1 VGFFKSKV
9 SEDFLMTT
17 KPTYEELEQRVAAL
31 QERTDFLDKI
41 IESAALSTWISDE
54 KGTAIR
60 TNPACLAF
68 FGAAEEEVIGKY
80 NLFQDVVIEKQ
91 GFMPDIKRVFE
102 KGEVASILIDYDF
115 GAVDHVAVKS
125 ATHKIINSIF
135 TPVLDNKGKV
145 SNVIV
150 QTIDLTDI
158 KNAEAALRESEERLR
173 IAGKAA
179 YDLIYEW
186 DVSNDA
192 LEWFGDIDG
201 LLGYDSGSISR
212 DIDAWL
218 ELIHPED
225 RGQLENAV
233 ELHRTATEPIHYNY
247 RIKHRDGT
255 YRQIHDQGLPM
266 LDEQGRPYKWIG
278 VCADITEHK
287 RTEEALKE
295 RESLFSQMFE
305 QSTTSMCL
313 YNPDGTINR
322 VNNEFCKM
330 FGVEEKVI
338 IDAGYN
344 VFKDQ
349 AAIDG
354 GIIPFLRDI
363 FEERKR
369 QHWETN
375 FDIDVASASTGTPTS
390 RTGKIFIEV
399 FGYPILNQEGDLEYV
414 VLQHYDITERKQSEA
429 ALRESEE
436 TVRKKLQAILEPE
449 GDFGDLNLADI
460 IDDQALQS
468 MMEKFYGLTKIG
480 GAIVDV
486 SGKVLAS
493 VGWQDICAKFHR
505 AHPETLKNC
514 IESDTVLSS
523 GVLAGN
529 FKPYHCK
536 NNMWDMVTPIEV
548 GGRHMGN
555 IFIGQFFYE
564 GESPDHEQFRIQARR
579 YGFDEAEYLAALER
593 VPFWS
598 RETIDTAMAFYAEIA
613 GLISS
618 LSYSTVKLSRAIS
631 QKDVM
636 LRRLV
641 ASEERFRVIATY
653 TPDHILIQDK
663 DLRYVWVLNPQLGLT
678 EKDMIGKTDF
688 DFLSKEDAAVLTV
701 MKKGVLETG
710 KPEFARVPLTSF
722 KGDVQHFEG
731 SYIPKRDQEGKI
743 DGLIGYF
750 RNVTERVEGEEQR
763 KKLEAQLLQSQKMES
778 VGTLAGGIAHDFNN
792 ILGIILGNTELAL
805 DDVPE
810 RNPSRQNLDE
820 IRKACLRAKD
830 VVRQI
835 LSFSRKSE
843 IEQKPF
849 NIAFVVNESLKLLR
863 ASIPASIDIRQ
874 DISNDSDNILGDP
887 TQIHQIMINLC
898 TNAAHAMEAEGGML
912 EVALKNTE
920 VDEDAAS
927 LYPEL
932 SAGHYL
938 QLCVSDTGDGIGPEV
953 INRVFDPYFTT
964 KDVGKGTGMGLA
976 VVHGIVK
983 SHRGSISVESE
994 PGKGATFKIL
1004 FPAVKK
1010 KIGDEPKNAQ
1020 ELPTGNERIL
1030 FVDDEESMVN
1040 LNQQRLERLGYKVI
1054 PKTDPLEALEY
1065 FSANPDQIDLLIT
1078 DMTMPKMT
1086 GDRLTREIL
1095 KIRPDMPI
1103 IICTGYSSRISEDK
1117 VQELGIRRYIDK
1129 PIEMLT
1135 LAMSVREVLDGK

>member
-1 VGFFKSKV
+1 MGFFKLKV

-173 IAGKAA
+173 IAGKAS

-186 DVSNDA
+186 SVANDS
-192 LEWFGDIDG
+192 LKWFGDIDA

-233 ELHRTATEPIHYNY
+233 ELHRTATEPIHYDY

-278 VCADITEHK
+278 VCSDITERK

-429 ALRESEE
+429 ALRESEK

-579 YGFDEAEYLAALER
+579 YGFDEVEYLAALER

-618 LSYSTVKLSRAIS
+618 LSYSTVKLSRALS

-710 KPEFARVPLTSF
+710 KPEFVRVPLTSF

-731 SYIPKRDQEGKI
+731 YYIPKRDQEGKI

-810 RNPSRQNLDE
+810 WNPSRQNLDE

-849 NIAFVVNESLKLLR
+849 NIASVVNESLKLLR

-912 EVALKNTE
+912 QVALKNTE

-994 PGKGATFKIL
+994 PGKGTTFKIL

-1054 PKTDPLEALEY
+1054 PKTDPLEALEF
-1065 FSANPDQIDLLIT
+1065 FSANPDQIDLVIT
-1078 DMTMPKMT
+1078 DMTMPHMT
-1086 GDRLTREIL
+1086 GDRLTQEIL
-1095 KIRPDMPI
+1095 KIRSDMPI
-1103 IICTGYSSRISEDK
+1103 ILCTGYSSRISEDK
-1117 VQELGIRRYIDK
+1117 AQELGIRKYIDK
-1129 PIEMLT
+1129 PIEMLI
-1135 LAMSVREVLDGK
+1135 LARSVREVLDGK

>member
-1 VGFFKSKV
+1 
-9 SEDFLMTT
+9 MTT

-225 RGQLENAV
+225 RGPLENAV

-436 TVRKKLQAILEPE
+436 TVRKKLQAIIEPE

-460 IDDQALQS
+460 IDDQALQP

-810 RNPSRQNLDE
+810 WNPSRQNLDE